1 MAQLTPQQRNYIR
14 KRTKFEEPD
23 PSELSG
29 ELNIVPFLDITVNL
43 IMFLLMSVAAIA
55 FFTQISSS
63 LPNYGRGRATRPGQT
78 EEKSLNLNLF
88 ITDKGVTVT
97 GSSGKL
103 QPGCDTVTS
112 GQTVTVPRAGGE
124 YDWEG
129 LATCLKK
136 VKSQFQDETEVTIAA
151 DPEVAYEVLVGAMDT
166 VRNDGGDELFPDILL
181 SAGVR

>member
-14 KRTKFEEPD
+14 KRTKYTEPD
-23 PSELSG
+23 PSEMAG
-29 ELNIVPFLDITVNL
+29 ELNIIPFLDITVNL

-63 LPNYGRGRATRPGQT
+63 LPNYGRGRASAPGQT

-103 QPGCDTVTS
+103 QQGCDTVTS
-112 GQTVTVPRAGGE
+112 GSAVTVPQVGNDFDWAGLTE
-124 YDWEG
+124 
-129 LATCLKK
+129 CLKK
-136 VKSQFQDETEVTIAA
+136 VKSQFPDETEVTIAA
-151 DPEVAYEVLVGAMDT
+151 DPEVLYESLVGAMDAS
-166 VRNDGGDELFPDILL
+166 RSDGPTELFPDILL